1 MKFNIFL
8 IGVLLITSKCSSSPL
23 NSTAGSEDLK
33 ENNKEDEVLSE
44 EIEVFPPESTIDA
57 LRPARDAKDDDSK
70 NKDSDEK
77 NDDDDDKNKDT
88 KEGVDSTGVEG
99 DSKSD
104 VTQPDD
110 KSDDT
115 SEENEDPNSNSNP
128 DTEEEGDSSSSSRT
142 SEENQEVNK
151 SKDTE
156 ESESNTTEND
166 DDESEE
172 SSSSTS
178 ESAENENKLLVILM
192 DGIRPDFITR
202 DIKKL
207 KGFSHLAEKGSR
219 CKYVKPV
226 FPANPIPNWFSIA
239 TGKYPDKHGLV
250 NDYIFDL
257 KLRHV
262 FDREDAKERKENHWW
277 NRAEPIWVTAKK
289 QKKHVHVSWWL
300 GCEVITQTPSY
311 SCDPYRD
318 IADDDKYD
326 DVIQKKLKD
335 IVTNFTKDT
344 LDLAMVY
351 YEGVGEVGRR
361 TGPDSKKTK
370 KAVREADDIIEW
382 LLDLLED
389 NDMDDKVNLIV
400 LSDTGLAS
408 APKVIP
414 LERYIDMN
422 DIEKM
427 VGNGAFVMIKPEKNK
442 MEHVYREL
450 RQGNIRGLN
459 VYRKEKLPSRFRIK
473 SNDRVLPILL
483 TADEGF
489 SITSPKIKNRVFP
502 HEDDDDKGLGLSGYD
517 PEHVD
522 EMRAILYAIG
532 PDFRENYEA
541 DSIKQVDLYNLF
553 CKLLDIR
560 PRDNDGEM
568 KRVVKLL
575 KESESADNSDSDED
589 EDSDEDAVSAIK
601 PDLHL
606 IITVLLLVFSVFF
619 SLIRLE

>member
-1 MKFNIFL
+1 MKFYFL
-8 IGVLLITSKCSSSPL
+8 LCVLLITSRCSCTPF
-23 NSTAGSEDLK
+23 NSTAGSDIKDTSKELSDEIEDLP
-33 ENNKEDEVLSE
+33 VA
-44 EIEVFPPESTIDA
+44 IDA
-57 LRPARDAKDDDSK
+57 NRPERDTKDGDTTGDDKDDDGK
-70 NKDSDEK
+70 
-77 NDDDDDKNKDT
+77 DDDKNQDT

-104 VTQPDD
+104 LTQPDD

-142 SEENQEVNK
+142 SEENKGK
-151 SKDTE
+151 SNQDTE
-156 ESESNTTEND
+156 ESQSNTTEND
-166 DDESEE
+166 EDESEE
-172 SSSSTS
+172 SSSSS
-178 ESAENENKLLVILM
+178 SGSAENLNKLLIILM

-202 DIKKL
+202 DMKKL
-207 KGFSHLAEKGSR
+207 KGFSHLAEKGSK

-226 FPANPIPNWFSIA
+226 FPANPVPNWYSIA

-250 NDYIFDL
+250 SDYIFDL
-257 KLRHV
+257 KSRHI
-262 FDREDAKERKENHWW
+262 FDREDAKERKEKHWW
-277 NRAEPIWVTAKK
+277 NKAEPLWVTAKR
-289 QKKHVHVSWWL
+289 QKKHVHVAWWL
-300 GCEVITQTPSY
+300 GCEVVQPSPSY

-351 YEGVGEVGRR
+351 YEGVGEIGRR
-361 TGPDSKKTK
+361 TGPDSKKTR

-382 LLDLLED
+382 LLDLLDDTEMAD
-389 NDMDDKVNLIV
+389 NVNLIV

-414 LERYIDMN
+414 LERYIDVN
-422 DIEKM
+422 DIDKL
-427 VGNGAFVMIKPEKNK
+427 VGSGAFVMIKPEKNK
-442 MEHVYREL
+442 LEFVYRQL
-450 RQGNIRGLN
+450 RQGNIKGLN
-459 VYRKEKLPSRFRIK
+459 VYRKDHLPSRFRIK
-473 SNDRVLPILL
+473 NNDHVLPIVL

-489 SITSPKIKNRVFP
+489 SISSPKIKNRVFP
-502 HEDDDDKGLGLSGYD
+502 HEDDDDKGVGLSGYD

-541 DSIKQVDLYNLF
+541 DAVKQVDLYNLF
-553 CKLLDIR
+553 CKLMDIR
-560 PRDNDGEM
+560 PRDNDGDM
-568 KRVVKLL
+568 KRVSKLL
-575 KESESADNSDSDED
+575 KENEENSSDSDSD
-589 EDSDEDAVSAIK
+589 EDSDEDGSVATK
-601 PDLHL
+601 PSLTIL
-606 IITVLLLVFSVFF
+606 FMLLSFVFS
-619 SLIRLE
+619 IRTYC